1 MSPKVVA
8 EPILIISQLRHGSKL
23 PRLSASS
30 LLSAPPVSRRDCGGL
45 KMYVLQPSA
54 LTIQYYS
61 YAFKITCMFQHQLVF
76 VDEKT

>member
-45 KMYVLQPSA
+45 EMPPSA
-54 LTIQYYS
+54 QTIQHYS
-61 YAFKITCMFQHQLVF
+61 HAFKITCMFQHQLVF